1 MGDDAGQWVELRV
14 HGVSGTP
21 PESLLAHSHVAQV
34 DGGESS
40 RFFRPVDAA
49 NNEIRGSDGQVLEA
63 YHWGKYTSGSWQQAL
78 WLTLV
83 PFGLIN
89 AAQFMLPAAPT
100 TPGLTARSALHSVA
114 GAMLRFLALLLTE
127 LMVFATG
134 LTLIDEVAWRWAPH
148 SARFASW
155 STSLVFS
162 LAVVGTA
169 GVTVALYAL
178 GHGTGRRRT
187 GEPSDKAGPAMPSRY
202 DANRDREKSR
212 TPLANP
218 AFYEGSADAP
228 TLRRLHLAAGLLLA
242 AAMGRWARDAHAW
255 AHRDATLLVALAV
268 LVAVIVAVTVL
279 GDPEGSASAVYAE
292 RAASIRLRWHAFVR
306 VASWFAVAAGALLV
320 FVAERQMPGVAPLRA
335 GQPDRIE
342 TYDTIANVILF
353 SGVSALSLLLLSC
366 ACLIPASRSSRLR
379 KGSPSWYFRPYA
391 SGMTSAL
398 VACLAVFVGVGLSAS
413 VATAVSS
420 SLGLAV
426 KDKAYATGETV
437 RVGVTPM
444 LDRVAYAWGLT
455 FLLLVAL
462 AIVFACRYA
471 LSYRTLARKA
481 TAMFERAAPV
491 DPNGYARSWSSRQIL
506 AMWIA
511 RLKNHIPGIVW
522 TLVGSGLVFSFAIAV
537 ELGLLGPDAASWWT
551 GWSLVDKLSQPLAV
565 PPRGAAGDSANVIA
579 GVGVWLLLFA
589 GTGLIVLA
597 RLGLREE
604 SSRRGINVIWDVVS
618 FWPHAVHPFV
628 PRPYSQSAVPDL
640 NERIG
645 QHLQTRS
652 AGNRAVVVCGH
663 SQGSLIGFAAISLLD
678 DEDKRRVALLT
689 FGSQLRLM
697 FSRAFPAYMNFEAI
711 AKLHGDLGGS
721 WINLYRDTDPL
732 AGPVLSWGHRG
743 EGDQARSQH
752 FPDPFAGPEYDTYA
766 TPARVR
772 RSGHDWRLLDPAPRI
787 APGQVGPVNLL
798 YKHSD
803 YWLDPAWRDALM
815 ILHRS

>member
-49 NNEIRGSDGQVLEA
+49 NNEVPGSDGQVLEA

-83 PFGLIN
+83 PFGMIN

-100 TPGLTARSALHSVA
+100 EPGMTWRSSLHAVA
-114 GAMLRFLALLLTE
+114 GALLRFLALLLTE
-127 LMVFATG
+127 LMIFAAG

-148 SARFASW
+148 SERLASW
-155 STSLVFS
+155 STTLVFS

-169 GVTVALYAL
+169 GVAVVLYAL
-178 GHGTGRRRT
+178 GRGFAKDSKDEPDIASGS
-187 GEPSDKAGPAMPSRY
+187 GEMPNKY
-202 DANRDREKSR
+202 DANLDRQSTG
-212 TPLANP
+212 TPLANV
-218 AFYEGSADAP
+218 AFYGGSADAP
-228 TLRRLHLAAGLLLA
+228 TLRRLHLAAGILLA
-242 AAMGRWARDAHAW
+242 AMMGRLARDADAW
-255 AHRDATLLVALAV
+255 PHHDATLLATLAF
-268 LVAVIVAVTVL
+268 LVAVVLAVTVL
-279 GDPEGSASAVYAE
+279 GDPEGSASAVYAR
-292 RAASIRLRWHAFVR
+292 RAASMRLQWHAFMKK
-306 VASWFAVAAGALLV
+306 ASWFAIAAGVLCLFFAV
-320 FVAERQMPGVAPLRA
+320 RQLDGIAPLKP
-335 GQPDRIE
+335 GLPDRIE
-342 TYDTIANVILF
+342 SYDTVANVILF
-353 SGVSALSLLLLSC
+353 SGFSALILLLASC
-366 ACLIPASRSSRLR
+366 ACLIPVSRSTRLE
-379 KGSPSWYFRPYA
+379 KGSPAWHFRPYA

-398 VACLAVFVGVGLSAS
+398 VACLAVFVGVGLSAA

-420 SLGLAV
+420 ALGLSV

-455 FLLLVAL
+455 FFLLLAMMV
-462 AIVFACRYA
+462 VFAFRFGVA
-471 LSYRTLARKA
+471 FRPLARRA
-481 TAMFERAAPV
+481 DAMFAFAAPV
-491 DPNGYARSWSSRQIL
+491 DPNRYARSWSKRRVL

-511 RLKNHIPGIVW
+511 RLKNHVPGIVW
-522 TLVGSGLVFSFAIAV
+522 TFVVAGLALSFAIVA
-537 ELGLLGPDAASWWT
+537 ELGLLGSDFAAR
-551 GWSLVDKLSQPLAV
+551 WSGTLFDKLSQPLAV
-565 PPRGAAGDSANVIA
+565 PPIGAAGDSANVIA
-579 GVGVWLLLFA
+579 NLGVWLLLSA
-589 GTGLIVLA
+589 GAGLILLA

-604 SSRRGINVIWDVVS
+604 SSRRGINVIWDVIS

-640 NERIG
+640 KRRIG
-645 QHLQTRS
+645 QHLQTRD
-652 AGNRAVVVCGH
+652 AGDRAVVVCGH
-663 SQGSLIGFAAISLLD
+663 SQGSLISFAAVSLLD
-678 DEDKRRVALLT
+678 DQDKARVALLT

-711 AKLHGDLGGS
+711 SRLHGDLGGA
-721 WINLYRDTDPL
+721 WLNLYRDTDPL
-732 AGPVLSWGHRG
+732 AGPVLSWGHLG
-743 EGDQARSQH
+743 EGTQARSQH
-752 FPDPFAGPEYDTYA
+752 FPDPFAGPENDEYV

-772 RSGHDWRLLDPAPRI
+772 RSGHDWRLLDPAPRV
-787 APGQVGPVNLL
+787 APGQTGPVNLL
-798 YKHSD
+798 YKHSN